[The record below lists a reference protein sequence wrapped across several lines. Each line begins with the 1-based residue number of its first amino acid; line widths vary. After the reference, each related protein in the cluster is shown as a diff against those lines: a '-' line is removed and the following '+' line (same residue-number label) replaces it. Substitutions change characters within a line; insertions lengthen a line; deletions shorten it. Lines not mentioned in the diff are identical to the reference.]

1 MIPMWLKIKVP
12 RQDGKPITLWLPLFI
27 LWMLLALLFVLCIP
41 LWLLVSFALRQMGY
55 GWRGLTIVSLIV
67 ETLSHLQ
74 GLMIDVKNKNDTVY
88 LKFL

>member
-12 RQDGKPITLWLPLFI
+12 RQDGRSTTLWLPLFI
-27 LWMLLALLFVLCIP
+27 LWMFLVLLFVICLP
-41 LWLLVSFALRQMGY
+41 VWLIVSFVLRQMGY
-55 GWRGLTIVSLIV
+55 GWRGLTVVSLIL

-74 GLMIDVKNKNDTVY
+74 GLVIDVKSKNETVY